1 VEGVIRLDVI
11 HSGKGKK
18 IAGSEEEDAE
28 EEGRED
34 HHGD

>member
-18 IAGSEEEDAE
+18 IARSEEDAE

-34 HHGD
+34 HDGD